1 VPKAR
6 VLVVDD
12 SVVIRRLITR
22 ALESET
28 DIEVVGTA
36 ANGVLALAKIEQLRP
51 DLVTLD
57 IEMPEM
63 DGLTT
68 LGHIRQ
74 IDGRLPV
81 IMCSTLTE
89 RGASATLEAL
99 ALGATDYVTK
109 PGSQVSTNLDQALAN
124 LHDELV
130 PKIRAL
136 CRHITPSPAAVTPR
150 VARRAAT
157 APVAPAAPVKR
168 GPAPMVQAVVI
179 GVSTGGPSALAEVI
193 PHLPGDLGVPVL
205 ICQHMP
211 PVFTRLLAER
221 LDSKSPLT
229 VKEAADGDVLTP
241 GGVWVAPGGLHMVV
255 GRAGSLTV
263 VRTNTEP
270 PENSCRPAVDPLLR
284 SAVAA
289 WGAGVLAVV
298 LTGMGQDGLRGCED
312 VVAAGGRVVAQDEPS
327 SVVWGMPGYIVRGG
341 LADRVVALHD
351 VAPEIARR
359 VSGHSLTPVRSE
371 R

>member
-1 VPKAR
+1 MAKAR

-22 ALESET
+22 ALESEL

-36 ANGVLALAKIEQLRP
+36 ANGVLALTKIEQLRP

-68 LGHIRQ
+68 LARIREV
-74 IDGRLPV
+74 DTRLPV

-109 PGSQVSTNLDQALAN
+109 PGSQATSNLDGALTN
-124 LHDELV
+124 LHDQLV

-136 CRHITPSPAAVTPR
+136 CRHITPAPAPFAPRGASKPATPTATPAAS
-150 VARRAAT
+150 
-157 APVAPAAPVKR
+157 R

-193 PHLPGDLGVPVL
+193 PHLPGDLSVPVL
-205 ICQHMP
+205 VCQHMP

-221 LDSKSPLT
+221 LDAKSPLK
-229 VKEAADGDVLTP
+229 VKEAGDGDIVTA
-241 GGVWVAPGGLHMVV
+241 GGVWIAPGGLHLVV
-255 GRAGSLTV
+255 SRHGNLVAT
-263 VRTNTEP
+263 RTNSDA

-284 SAVAA
+284 SAVNV
-289 WGAGVLAVV
+289 WGRGVLAVV

-312 VVAAGGRVVAQDEPS
+312 VVAAGGRVIAQDEAS
-327 SVVWGMPGYIVRGG
+327 SVVWGMPGYVVRGG
-341 LADRVVALHD
+341 LADAVVSLPD
-351 VAPEIARR
+351 VAGTIARR
-359 VSGHSLTPVRSE
+359 VAGVGVPA
-371 R
+371 